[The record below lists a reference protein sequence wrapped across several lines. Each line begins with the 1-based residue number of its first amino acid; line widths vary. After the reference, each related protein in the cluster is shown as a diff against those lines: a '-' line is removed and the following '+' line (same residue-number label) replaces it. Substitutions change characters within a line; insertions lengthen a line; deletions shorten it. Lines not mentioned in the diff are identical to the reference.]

1 MTAIELRQNIEQNL
15 KQLSPEKL
23 NLAAKI
29 VAYLAD
35 IESQEATEELLDIPG
50 FIESFEKGKEDIA
63 AGRLTS
69 WQDLKRK
76 Y

>member
-1 MTAIELRQNIEQNL
+1 MTTIEIRQNIEQNL

-50 FIESFEKGKEDIA
+50 FIEAFEKGKEDIA